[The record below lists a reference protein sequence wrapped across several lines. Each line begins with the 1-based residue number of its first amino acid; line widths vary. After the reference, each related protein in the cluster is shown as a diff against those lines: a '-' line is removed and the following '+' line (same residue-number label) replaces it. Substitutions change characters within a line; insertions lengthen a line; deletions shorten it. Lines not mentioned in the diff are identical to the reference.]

1 MVSEALRNLIISDD
15 LDLGSLLSEARI
27 ASKLQVSCP
36 PVRKAINRREMEGL
50 LVIEPQLGS
59 FVFFPRSK
67 GTFQTLRRAA
77 LLGIRR
83 RCQRN
88 VDKALS
94 ILTANIGQNEA
105 S

>member
-59 FVFFPRSK
+59 FVFSLDPKELSKLCDAQRS
-67 GTFQTLRRAA
+67 LESAA
-77 LLGIRR
+77 
-83 RCQRN
+83 
-88 VDKALS
+88 VADKMLIKHS
-94 ILTANIGQNEA
+94 Q